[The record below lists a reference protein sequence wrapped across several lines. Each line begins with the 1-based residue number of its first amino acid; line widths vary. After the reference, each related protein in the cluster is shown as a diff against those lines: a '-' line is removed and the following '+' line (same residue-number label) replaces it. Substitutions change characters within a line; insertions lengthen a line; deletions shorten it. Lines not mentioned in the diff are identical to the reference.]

1 MPDAGMAVPVAV
13 GPLPYNY
20 KLNEAG
26 GFDKFGYS
34 HTATAKEWR
43 DPTEKIA
50 TEYER
55 PKPAK
60 GQQVGHG
67 RRASLSLGAEAPAPP
82 AGRLR
87 PAPPAGRLRLL
98 SR

>member
-50 TEYER
+50 TEYTSGPSP
-55 PKPAK
+55 PKGNK
-60 GQQVGHG
+60 SDMVD
-67 RRASLSLGAEAPAPP
+67 E
-82 AGRLR
+82 
-87 PAPPAGRLRLL
+87 LL
-98 SR
+98 SRWAPKRQRRQQDD